1 LDRDK
6 TDNPGV
12 IALPPLIYAAGV
24 IIGIVLHFIHP
35 ISFLPNYLNPWLGIV
50 LIVISILIVLPAVR
64 SFTNAKTE
72 FHVRKPST
80 ALVKTGLYKYSRNP
94 MYISLTLLYFGITFL
109 INSLWLLILV
119 IPVLIIM
126 QKGVIEREES
136 YLEKKFGDDY
146 IEYRKRVRR
155 WI

>member
-1 LDRDK
+1 MDIDK
-6 TDNPGV
+6 NDNPGV
-12 IALPPLIYAAGV
+12 IALPPLIYTAGF

-35 ISFLPNYLNPWLGIV
+35 ISLLPNYLNPWLGIV
-50 LIVISILIVLPAVR
+50 LIAISILIVLPSVR

-80 ALVKTGLYKYSRNP
+80 ALIKTGLYKYSRNP
-94 MYISLTLLYFGITFL
+94 MYISLTFLYLGITSL

-119 IPVLIIM
+119 MPVLIII

-136 YLEKKFGDDY
+136 YLGEKFGDEY
-146 IEYRKRVRR
+146 IEYKKKVRR